1 MEKDMIEHQLKL
13 RLVLQKSK
21 WKKMFIFA
29 LKDLLQL
36 KDVGNSSGS
45 FLKADENTEYMSE
58 TDVI

>member
-1 MEKDMIEHQLKL
+1 
-13 RLVLQKSK
+13 
-21 WKKMFIFA
+21 MFIFA

-58 TDVI
+58 TDDVI